1 MLYLLT
7 IEVWN
12 PQQLDPTYQQTLV
25 LLTLQPVLLRPLLRT
40 IMKELEGLLIACKSE
55 ALDHTNS
62 LQTHFPA
69 HNWESVQLQRSEK
82 DSLQADRSTLQVH
95 QCPRGRKIWVRAGH
109 LLQSC
114 QPSRLRSYPSLEKQ
128 AVISFGLLS
137 FIRKGELMLGCLLLQ
152 PGEAWFYSFG
162 GKKPSF
168 IKVFSKRKW

>member
-25 LLTLQPVLLRPLLRT
+25 LLTLQPVLLRT

-69 HNWESVQLQRSEK
+69 HN
-82 DSLQADRSTLQVH
+82 
-95 QCPRGRKIWVRAGH
+95 
-109 LLQSC
+109 
-114 QPSRLRSYPSLEKQ
+114 
-128 AVISFGLLS
+128 
-137 FIRKGELMLGCLLLQ
+137 
-152 PGEAWFYSFG
+152 
-162 GKKPSF
+162 
-168 IKVFSKRKW
+168 